1 VHQVQGQFHCS
12 LDAKGRLSLPARLK
26 EAIRGRG
33 ETSLVLAFYDG
44 SLQGYTVDYWRKLER
59 KVSRKPLF
67 SKEARSFVLGFLA
80 MGTEV
85 AVDKLGRILVPP
97 PLRERAGLERDV
109 VVLSYLGQ
117 IEIWDRA
124 RFEARQVSEAEVL
137 DMDEFVG
144 DLAVPLDDD
153 EDG

>member
-1 VHQVQGQFHCS
+1 MRIQQFISGLCG
-12 LDAKGRLSLPARLK
+12 LACL
-26 EAIRGRG
+26 AI
-33 ETSLVLAFYDG
+33 AG
-44 SLQGYTVDYWRKLER
+44 SAYSQQTITDQY
-59 KVSRKPLF
+59 
-67 SKEARSFVLGFLA
+67 
-80 MGTEV
+80 GTEILV
-85 AVDKLGRILVPP
+85 DVLPPTVQTQVYETQSVLDTGGGEGPLSVDKLGRILVPP

>member
-109 VVLSYLGQ
+109 VVLSYLCQ

-124 RFEARQVSEAEVL
+124 RFEARQVTEAEEL
-137 DMDEFVG
+137 DLDEFVG

-153 EDG
+153 ESD

>member
-1 VHQVQGQFHCS
+1 MQGQFHCS

-26 EAIRGRG
+26 EALRGRQ

-44 SLQGYTVDYWRKLER
+44 SLHGYTLDYWRKLER

-67 SKEARSFVLGFLA
+67 SKKARSFVLGFLA
-80 MGTEV
+80 MGTEIS
-85 AVDKLGRILVPP
+85 VDKLGRILVPP

-124 RFEARQVSEAEVL
+124 HFEARQVIEAEEL
-137 DMDEFVG
+137 DLDEFVG

-153 EDG
+153 EVD